1 MMYVNPRGLGYLNTP
16 KRKKA
21 KSKMANKKKKSRRKP
36 KTARRR
42 TITVTRTKRGLTTR
56 VRRNAGI
63 TSFIQPNPM
72 IMDNPRR
79 RRRRRR
85 NPGLGG
91 LATLSVNSVMKKT
104 ITFGGGAAVGAGV
117 NILAI
122 RRIQNMWL
130 RNGARIAAAVVGA
143 AMMPGEFGAAYAG
156 STLYPLMAE
165 LALMTKLVAPAATEA
180 DLMEVAAD
188 LEDALDDMDNDD
200 GLF

>member
-1 MMYVNPRGLGYLNTP
+1 MRTVFVNPSPSMMYVNP
-16 KRKKA
+16 
-21 KSKMANKKKKSRRKP
+21 KKKKRRKP
-36 KTARRR
+36 KAARRR
-42 TITVTRTKRGLTTR
+42 TITVTRTKKGLRTR

-63 TSFIQPNPM
+63 TPFIQANPM

-91 LATLSVNSVMKKT
+91 LATLSVNSVMKNT
-104 ITFGGGAAVGAGV
+104 VTFGGGAAVGAGV
-117 NILAI
+117 NILAL
-122 RRIQNMWL
+122 RRIENKWM

-143 AMMPGEFGAAYAG
+143 AMMPGQFGAAYAG

-165 LALMTKLVAPAATEA
+165 LALMTNLVAPAATEA

-188 LEDALDDMDNDD
+188 LEDVLDDMDDD
-200 GLF
+200 DDDDDLF

>member
-1 MMYVNPRGLGYLNTP
+1 MRTVFVNPSPSMMYVNPK

-21 KSKMANKKKKSRRKP
+21 RRKP
-36 KTARRR
+36 RAAKRRVV
-42 TITVTRTKRGLTTR
+42 TVTRTKRGLRTR

-63 TSFIQPNPM
+63 TPFIQANPM

-79 RRRRRR
+79 KRRRRR

-91 LATLSVNSVMKKT
+91 LATLSVNGIVKKS
-104 ITFGGGAAVGAGV
+104 ITFGGGAAVGAGL
-117 NILAI
+117 NILAL
-122 RRIQNMWL
+122 RRVQNMYL
-130 RNGARIAAAVVGA
+130 RNGLRIAAAVVGA

-188 LEDALDDMDNDD
+188 LEDALDDMDSDD
-200 GLF
+200 EDLF